1 MACVK
6 KREDET
12 NENKLNKRKIR
23 IFLFVSFLFVCFA
36 FSLLPSAAAARQ
48 EERININTASMGEL
62 MRIPGV
68 GPALAARIIEYRQKH
83 GGFKRPQEIII
94 VRGMSAKHYRQ
105 ISHLIRI

>member
-1 MACVK
+1 MACV
-6 KREDET
+6 EDSPQIPQKGSQKT
-12 NENKLNKRKIR
+12 R
-23 IFLFVSFLFVCFA
+23 IVIFVIFFALFVVNSSFA
-36 FSLLPSAAAARQ
+36 Q
-48 EERININTASMGEL
+48 DRININTAPTEEL

-68 GPALAARIIEYRQKH
+68 GPALAARIVEYRHKH

>member
-1 MACVK
+1 
-6 KREDET
+6 
-12 NENKLNKRKIR
+12 
-23 IFLFVSFLFVCFA
+23 
-36 FSLLPSAAAARQ
+36 
-48 EERININTASMGEL
+48 

>member
-1 MACVK
+1 MVCVK
-6 KREDET
+6 EGSKKGKKVQKRQ
-12 NENKLNKRKIR
+12 KYFCSFC
-23 IFLFVSFLFVCFA
+23 IFLSFL
-36 FSLLPSAAAARQ
+36 LPFPYVISAAAARQ
-48 EERININTASMGEL
+48 EERININTASTEEL